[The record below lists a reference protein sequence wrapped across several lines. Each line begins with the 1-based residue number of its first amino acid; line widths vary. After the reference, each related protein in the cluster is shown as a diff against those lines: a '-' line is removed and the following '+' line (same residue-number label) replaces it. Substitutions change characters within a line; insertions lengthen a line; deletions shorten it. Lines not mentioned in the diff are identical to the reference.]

1 MEDIVHI
8 RLLFVAGLLVMAG
21 VLTLLA
27 YTIERIGER
36 VRTGRARSSSAA
48 RRTVKR
54 IPVGETR

>member
-1 MEDIVHI
+1 
-8 RLLFVAGLLVMAG
+8 MAG